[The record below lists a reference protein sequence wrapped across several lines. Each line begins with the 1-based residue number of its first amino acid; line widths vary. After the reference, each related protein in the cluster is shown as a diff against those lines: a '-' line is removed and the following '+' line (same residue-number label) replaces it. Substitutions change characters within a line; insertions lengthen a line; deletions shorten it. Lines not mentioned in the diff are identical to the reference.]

1 MNFGGNAALDLAAE
15 RAEQEREARIA
26 AASAA
31 VAVRG
36 AIICQDCP
44 SKISDERRAAA
55 PFARRC
61 IECQESYEMEKR
73 HK

>member
-15 RAEQEREARIA
+15 RAEQERETKIA

-31 VAVRG
+31 VSAQG
-36 AIICQDCP
+36 ATICQDCP

-61 IECQESYEMEKR
+61 IECQESYELEKW

>member
-1 MNFGGNAALDLAAE
+1 MNFGGNGALDQADL
-15 RAEQEREARIA
+15 RAEQERETSIA

-31 VAVRG
+31 VSLRG
-36 AIICQDCP
+36 RMICQDCP

-61 IECQESYEMEKR
+61 IECQETYELEHR

>member
-1 MNFGGNAALDLAAE
+1 MNFGGNAALDQAE
-15 RAEQEREARIA
+15 LRAEQERETSIA

-31 VAVRG
+31 VSVRG
-36 AIICQDCP
+36 ALICQDCP

-61 IECQESYEMEKR
+61 IECQEFHEMEKR
-73 HK
+73 HR